1 MTEQKRKNTR
11 KKKLGNFEIL
21 VNDIVEGLDALV
33 PKGMKAVEVIGALEV
48 AKIIVANRLAK
59 ATLIEDILND
69 KD

>member
-1 MTEQKRKNTR
+1 MTR

-21 VNDIVEGLDALV
+21 VNDLVEALDVLV

-59 ATLIEDILND
+59 ATLIEDTLND

>member
-1 MTEQKRKNTR
+1 MTR

-21 VNDIVEGLDALV
+21 VSNIVHSLDELV

-48 AKIIVANRLAK
+48 AKLYCSDRLSK
-59 ATLIEDILND
+59 ATLFDELSND

>member
-1 MTEQKRKNTR
+1 MTR

-21 VNDIVEGLDALV
+21 VNDLVEALDALV

-59 ATLIEDILND
+59 ATLIEDTLND